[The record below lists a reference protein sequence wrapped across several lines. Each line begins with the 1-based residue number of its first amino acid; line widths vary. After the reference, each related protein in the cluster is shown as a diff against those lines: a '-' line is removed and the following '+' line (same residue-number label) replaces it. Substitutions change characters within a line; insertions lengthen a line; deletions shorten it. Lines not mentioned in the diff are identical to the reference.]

1 MSIAILLQQILI
13 IFLEIGTGAAVTKLG
28 IMDDR
33 NSKFLSNLVMSVTLP
48 CTLLA
53 SASIDGGREAVA
65 GMLKGYVVLEIFYI
79 LTIGICLVLSR
90 AMHLTRGQKAVLVG
104 AAVMPNS
111 AFIGIPLISAL
122 LGSEAG
128 ALYGAAGIMAY
139 NILFF
144 TYVQHL
150 FDPEAKVSIKAFLTP
165 TNITTAIMVVML
177 VTGLRLPAILDSFC
191 KAVGNTTT
199 PLALMIAGSML
210 ARSDLKK
217 LVTNPMVW
225 LITALRCVV
234 FPLGFLA
241 ALYFLPLDRTLCM
254 AILILA
260 SCPAGSLTAVL
271 AKQYDTEG
279 ELATSNGSS
288 PRFGCVRE
296 KEERFFLM
304 ANVYDK
310 LKEMNITLPAP
321 PPKGGVYTPVMEFG
335 DHLLYCSGC
344 GPDIGDGHNIV
355 GKVGGDLTL
364 EQGQKAAY
372 NCMLNL
378 LANLDA
384 KLGDLNRI
392 KRCVKVLGFVNCTD
406 DFAQQPQVI
415 NGGSNLLFEL
425 FGEEKGLPARTAMGT
440 NSCPGNIAVEIEML
454 VEYE

>member
-177 VTGLRLPAILDSFC
+177 VPAILESFC

-279 ELATSNGSS
+279 ELASQAVAHSTLSILISVPLVLSLGS
-288 PRFGCVRE
+288 
-296 KEERFFLM
+296 
-304 ANVYDK
+304 
-310 LKEMNITLPAP
+310 TL
-321 PPKGGVYTPVMEFG
+321 
-335 DHLLYCSGC
+335 
-344 GPDIGDGHNIV
+344 
-355 GKVGGDLTL
+355 
-364 EQGQKAAY
+364 
-372 NCMLNL
+372 
-378 LANLDA
+378 
-384 KLGDLNRI
+384 LGI
-392 KRCVKVLGFVNCTD
+392 
-406 DFAQQPQVI
+406 
-415 NGGSNLLFEL
+415 
-425 FGEEKGLPARTAMGT
+425 
-440 NSCPGNIAVEIEML
+440 
-454 VEYE
+454 

>member
-199 PLALMIAGSML
+199 PLALI
-210 ARSDLKK
+210 DLKK

-279 ELATSNGSS
+279 ELASQAVAHSTLSILISVPLVLSLGS
-288 PRFGCVRE
+288 
-296 KEERFFLM
+296 
-304 ANVYDK
+304 
-310 LKEMNITLPAP
+310 TL
-321 PPKGGVYTPVMEFG
+321 
-335 DHLLYCSGC
+335 
-344 GPDIGDGHNIV
+344 
-355 GKVGGDLTL
+355 
-364 EQGQKAAY
+364 
-372 NCMLNL
+372 
-378 LANLDA
+378 
-384 KLGDLNRI
+384 LGI
-392 KRCVKVLGFVNCTD
+392 
-406 DFAQQPQVI
+406 
-415 NGGSNLLFEL
+415 
-425 FGEEKGLPARTAMGT
+425 
-440 NSCPGNIAVEIEML
+440 
-454 VEYE
+454 

>member
-1 MSIAILLQQILI
+1 
-13 IFLEIGTGAAVTKLG
+13 
-28 IMDDR
+28 
-33 NSKFLSNLVMSVTLP
+33 
-48 CTLLA
+48 
-53 SASIDGGREAVA
+53 
-65 GMLKGYVVLEIFYI
+65 
-79 LTIGICLVLSR
+79 
-90 AMHLTRGQKAVLVG
+90 MHLTRGQKAVLVG

-150 FDPEAKVSIKAFLTP
+150 FDPKAKVSIKAFLTP

-199 PLALMIAGSML
+199 PLALMIAGGML

-279 ELATSNGSS
+279 ELASQAVAHSTLCILISVPLVLSLGS
-288 PRFGCVRE
+288 
-296 KEERFFLM
+296 
-304 ANVYDK
+304 
-310 LKEMNITLPAP
+310 TL
-321 PPKGGVYTPVMEFG
+321 
-335 DHLLYCSGC
+335 
-344 GPDIGDGHNIV
+344 
-355 GKVGGDLTL
+355 
-364 EQGQKAAY
+364 
-372 NCMLNL
+372 
-378 LANLDA
+378 
-384 KLGDLNRI
+384 LGL
-392 KRCVKVLGFVNCTD
+392 
-406 DFAQQPQVI
+406 
-415 NGGSNLLFEL
+415 
-425 FGEEKGLPARTAMGT
+425 
-440 NSCPGNIAVEIEML
+440 
-454 VEYE
+454 

>member
-150 FDPEAKVSIKAFLTP
+150 FDPEAKVSIKAFLT
-165 TNITTAIMVVML
+165 AIMVVML
-177 VTGLRLPAILDSFC
+177 VTGLRLPAILESFC

-199 PLALMIAGSML
+199 PLALMIAGGML

-279 ELATSNGSS
+279 ELASQAVAHSTLSILISVPLVLSLGS
-288 PRFGCVRE
+288 
-296 KEERFFLM
+296 
-304 ANVYDK
+304 
-310 LKEMNITLPAP
+310 TL
-321 PPKGGVYTPVMEFG
+321 
-335 DHLLYCSGC
+335 
-344 GPDIGDGHNIV
+344 
-355 GKVGGDLTL
+355 
-364 EQGQKAAY
+364 
-372 NCMLNL
+372 
-378 LANLDA
+378 
-384 KLGDLNRI
+384 LGI
-392 KRCVKVLGFVNCTD
+392 
-406 DFAQQPQVI
+406 
-415 NGGSNLLFEL
+415 
-425 FGEEKGLPARTAMGT
+425 
-440 NSCPGNIAVEIEML
+440 
-454 VEYE
+454 

>member
-150 FDPEAKVSIKAFLTP
+150 FDPEAKVS

-199 PLALMIAGSML
+199 PLALMIAGGML

-279 ELATSNGSS
+279 ELASQAVAHSTLSILISVPLVLSLGS
-288 PRFGCVRE
+288 
-296 KEERFFLM
+296 
-304 ANVYDK
+304 
-310 LKEMNITLPAP
+310 TL
-321 PPKGGVYTPVMEFG
+321 
-335 DHLLYCSGC
+335 
-344 GPDIGDGHNIV
+344 
-355 GKVGGDLTL
+355 
-364 EQGQKAAY
+364 
-372 NCMLNL
+372 
-378 LANLDA
+378 
-384 KLGDLNRI
+384 LGI
-392 KRCVKVLGFVNCTD
+392 
-406 DFAQQPQVI
+406 
-415 NGGSNLLFEL
+415 
-425 FGEEKGLPARTAMGT
+425 
-440 NSCPGNIAVEIEML
+440 
-454 VEYE
+454 

>member
-53 SASIDGGREAVA
+53 SASIDGGREAVV

-199 PLALMIAGSML
+199 PLALMIAGGML

-234 FPLGFLA
+234 F
-241 ALYFLPLDRTLCM
+241 PLDRTLCM

-279 ELATSNGSS
+279 ELASQAVAHSTLSILISVPLVLSLGS
-288 PRFGCVRE
+288 
-296 KEERFFLM
+296 
-304 ANVYDK
+304 
-310 LKEMNITLPAP
+310 TL
-321 PPKGGVYTPVMEFG
+321 
-335 DHLLYCSGC
+335 
-344 GPDIGDGHNIV
+344 
-355 GKVGGDLTL
+355 
-364 EQGQKAAY
+364 
-372 NCMLNL
+372 
-378 LANLDA
+378 
-384 KLGDLNRI
+384 LGI
-392 KRCVKVLGFVNCTD
+392 
-406 DFAQQPQVI
+406 
-415 NGGSNLLFEL
+415 
-425 FGEEKGLPARTAMGT
+425 
-440 NSCPGNIAVEIEML
+440 
-454 VEYE
+454 

>member
-122 LGSEAG
+122 LEVDTIVMMLSALLGSEAG

-177 VTGLRLPAILDSFC
+177 VTGLRLPAILESFC

-199 PLALMIAGSML
+199 PLALMIAGGML

-279 ELATSNGSS
+279 ELASQAVAHSTLSILISVPLVLSLGS
-288 PRFGCVRE
+288 
-296 KEERFFLM
+296 
-304 ANVYDK
+304 
-310 LKEMNITLPAP
+310 TL
-321 PPKGGVYTPVMEFG
+321 
-335 DHLLYCSGC
+335 
-344 GPDIGDGHNIV
+344 
-355 GKVGGDLTL
+355 
-364 EQGQKAAY
+364 
-372 NCMLNL
+372 
-378 LANLDA
+378 
-384 KLGDLNRI
+384 LGI
-392 KRCVKVLGFVNCTD
+392 
-406 DFAQQPQVI
+406 
-415 NGGSNLLFEL
+415 
-425 FGEEKGLPARTAMGT
+425 
-440 NSCPGNIAVEIEML
+440 
-454 VEYE
+454 

>member
-177 VTGLRLPAILDSFC
+177 VTGLRLPAILESFC

-217 LVTNPMVW
+217 LVTNPTVW
-225 LITALRCVV
+225 LITA
-234 FPLGFLA
+234 LGFLA

-279 ELATSNGSS
+279 ELASQAVAHSTLSILISVPLVLSLGS
-288 PRFGCVRE
+288 
-296 KEERFFLM
+296 
-304 ANVYDK
+304 
-310 LKEMNITLPAP
+310 TL
-321 PPKGGVYTPVMEFG
+321 
-335 DHLLYCSGC
+335 
-344 GPDIGDGHNIV
+344 
-355 GKVGGDLTL
+355 
-364 EQGQKAAY
+364 
-372 NCMLNL
+372 
-378 LANLDA
+378 
-384 KLGDLNRI
+384 LGI
-392 KRCVKVLGFVNCTD
+392 
-406 DFAQQPQVI
+406 
-415 NGGSNLLFEL
+415 
-425 FGEEKGLPARTAMGT
+425 
-440 NSCPGNIAVEIEML
+440 
-454 VEYE
+454 